1 MVDANRK
8 AVFGARDLFQFNPG
22 VRVVRASVET
32 KTIDAF
38 LSKAGMA
45 GEVDSMSID
54 IDSFDY
60 WLWNAIT
67 VCTPRVLVMEH
78 NGLFGRE
85 RAVTVPDAPPPEGAP
100 KGYGGASLAALEK
113 LARAK
118 GYGLVICED
127 AGINAFFLRDDVAP
141 ESPRLTAAQAF
152 RAQLASYDPIG
163 DSENE
168 ADIYAAAASAGLPL
182 VDV

>member
-67 VCTPRVLVMEH
+67 ALKTARLVK
-78 NGLFGRE
+78 R
-85 RAVTVPDAPPPEGAP
+85 
-100 KGYGGASLAALEK
+100 
-113 LARAK
+113 
-118 GYGLVICED
+118 
-127 AGINAFFLRDDVAP
+127 
-141 ESPRLTAAQAF
+141 
-152 RAQLASYDPIG
+152 
-163 DSENE
+163 
-168 ADIYAAAASAGLPL
+168 
-182 VDV
+182 